1 VALHRVL
8 LSRGAQIPVLPTLS
22 RERERATFS
31 ATVRLLLTARRPRFP
46 FFAAHRNPHR
56 GGNDLRRVPVEQ
68 GQRLVQ
74 LPGLARGK
82 DVHEVLAPAL
92 PRRTRTEPRE
102 EEVSVRVVYFLS
114 PRFPR
119 SRRSFDEA
127 PFSPDAALPT
137 RNAFDTIDAID
148 TIAGSE

>member
-1 VALHRVL
+1 
-8 LSRGAQIPVLPTLS
+8 
-22 RERERATFS
+22 
-31 ATVRLLLTARRPRFP
+31 
-46 FFAAHRNPHR
+46 
-56 GGNDLRRVPVEQ
+56 VPVEQ

-119 SRRSFDEA
+119 SRRSFDDA
-127 PFSPDAALPT
+127 LFFFARRFSRFLRRAPDASTLFFDAFD
-137 RNAFDTIDAID
+137 AFDT
-148 TIAGSE
+148 GSE